1 MHAYNVLVLL
11 GLKKNQQHL
20 WIVPLSQLQLS
31 SLKNNDDGEYDQLLV
46 MTGTIIFDVY
56 QTI

>member
-1 MHAYNVLVLL
+1 MNVPF
-11 GLKKNQQHL
+11 
-20 WIVPLSQLQLS
+20 ISQLQLS